1 MVAGAQDPNCIFCK
15 IIRGEIPCQ
24 RVFENEHLLAFLDIN
39 PLATGH
45 TVVIPK
51 HHAERLED
59 LSADQAA
66 DLARLF
72 GRLAQ
77 AIVPTVGGE
86 GYNLLQNNGSVA
98 GQIVPHVHF
107 HIIPRRADDG
117 LGYRW
122 NAKSASPDE
131 LAELSERIRTAF

>member
-1 MVAGAQDPNCIFCK
+1 MAAGAQDPDCIFCK

-66 DLARLF
+66 ELARSF

-77 AIVPTVGGE
+77 AVVLIVGGE
-86 GYNLLQNNGSVA
+86 GYNILQNNGSAA
-98 GQIVPHVHF
+98 GQVVPHVHF
-107 HIIPRRADDG
+107 HIIPRRAGDG

-122 NAKSASPDE
+122 NAKSAVPDE
-131 LAELSERIRTAF
+131 LAQLSERIRTAL

>member
-1 MVAGAQDPNCIFCK
+1 MAAGAQDPNCIFCK

-24 RVFENEHLLAFLDIN
+24 RVFENKHLLAFLDIN

-51 HHAERLED
+51 HHADRLED

-66 DLARLF
+66 ELARSF
-72 GRLAQ
+72 GQIAQ

-86 GYNLLQNNGSVA
+86 GYNILQNNGSVA
-98 GQIVPHVHF
+98 GQVVPHVHF
-107 HIIPRRADDG
+107 HIIPRRKGDG

-122 NAKSASPDE
+122 NAKSALPDE
-131 LAELSERIRTAF
+131 LAELAERIRTAC